1 MADTSDSSKKASDKS
16 AKAESDKKKD
26 TGSKD
31 TAATKSAASGPAS
44 ESKPAS
50 TDTKSSAAAKPNNN
64 KADDKKPT
72 ADAAKDTA
80 TGAKS
85 ATGKTSSVPPTK
97 PAAGDTKAAGAA
109 SSGGRSVVVLII
121 VIALIAGGGFV
132 TRDVWLPMAK
142 PYLANLTGGTGEPGI
157 EARVA
162 DLEKK
167 LDGIDDA
174 KMAQLQN
181 EGQKMQAELSAALSR
196 IDDLERRLAEV
207 RELASSMTAGS
218 GTEVDLSGVMSRIDD
233 LETSRA
239 RRADEFAKLS
249 ERLANVADGSKAG
262 TGQGLLLAVAQLRD
276 GALSG
281 KPYAA
286 QLDVLKR
293 VAGDSTDVIA
303 AASALSARADK
314 GLPTPASLED
324 RFGDIAGDIVI
335 KTHAASTDWIEQTT
349 AKLASLVEL
358 RRTDGKSGDPVEDA
372 VAVIE
377 KQLADADLGG
387 AAATATA
394 LSDILPDGAKAVLE
408 PWLLDLKARVSAER
422 ALDAMRASAL
432 AGLDGK

>member
-1 MADTSDSSKKASDKS
+1 MADTSDSSKKASEKT
-16 AKAESDKKKD
+16 AKADNDKKKD

-31 TAATKSAASGPAS
+31 TAAPKSAVSAPAS
-44 ESKPAS
+44 DSKPAAA
-50 TDTKSSAAAKPNNN
+50 DTKSSAAAKP
-64 KADDKKPT
+64 DDKKSPPEAAKASD
-72 ADAAKDTA
+72 ADAKPAP
-80 TGAKS
+80 GKS
-85 ATGKTSSVPPTK
+85 SSVPPTK
-97 PAAGDTKAAGAA
+97 PAQSGGTKAPGSS
-109 SSGGRSVVVLII
+109 SSGGRSVLVLII

-132 TRDVWLPMAK
+132 TRDVWMPMAK
-142 PYLANLTGGTGEPGI
+142 PYLAKLTGGADEPGI
-157 EARVA
+157 EARLA

-167 LDGIDDA
+167 LGGIDDA
-174 KMAQLQN
+174 KMAQLQD
-181 EGQKMQAELSAALSR
+181 EGEKVQAELSAALSR

-218 GTEVDLSGVMSRIDD
+218 GKDVDLSGVMSRIDD

-249 ERLANVADGSKAG
+249 AKLANVADGNKAG

-286 QLDVLKR
+286 QLDVLKQ

-303 AASALSARADK
+303 AASALSARAGT
-314 GLPTPASLED
+314 GLPTPSSLED
-324 RFGDIAGDIVI
+324 RFGDIAGDIVT
-335 KTHAASTDWIEQTT
+335 KAHAASADWIEQTT

-377 KQLADADLGG
+377 KQLADSDLAG
-387 AAATATA
+387 AAETATA
-394 LSDILPDGAKAVLE
+394 LSDTLPDGAKAVLE